1 MSSAKY
7 LAVSLGML
15 CFVSSSLI
23 IAFGQTSYSKEA
35 LVSEKDGTVHV
46 VANDSR
52 PLLQTIDALQIKYG
66 WRINYE
72 DPQYASKLDVVD
84 AKGLQDKA
92 TYPNGEHRVPGGGTF
107 TADFPVKTAPI
118 ASVEERKILQSIIE
132 SYNRSNN
139 PGRFELRED
148 SSGEIFDLV
157 GVSAHDNQGKVSA
170 QQVLLDQSLT
180 IAAQERTFSDTMDL
194 MCDSLTEKT
203 HVKVSLGVHPMG
215 LDRTKVTVGG
225 KDLAARA
232 YLSRAIESTNRRLEW
247 RLLYDPDSSGYFL
260 NVHQVKLP

>member
-1 MSSAKY
+1 
-7 LAVSLGML
+7 ML
-15 CFVSSSLI
+15 CLVNSFLM

-35 LVSEKDGTVHV
+35 LISEKDGTVHV

-72 DPQYASKLDVVD
+72 DPQYTSKLDIVD

-92 TYPNGEHRVPGGGTF
+92 TYPNGEHRMPGGGNF
-107 TADFPVKTAPI
+107 TVDFPAKTAPI

-148 SSGEIFDLV
+148 SSGDVFDLV

-170 QQVLLDQSLT
+170 QQILLDQSLT
-180 IAAQERTFSDTMDL
+180 IAAQERTFSDTLDL

-203 HVKVSLGVHPMG
+203 HVKVSLGVHPLG

-232 YLSRAIESTNRRLEW
+232 YLSRAIESANRKLEW

-260 NVHQVKLP
+260 NVYKVKLP

>member
-1 MSSAKY
+1 MSSAKH
-7 LAVSLGML
+7 LAISLGTV
-15 CFVSSSLI
+15 CLI
-23 IAFGQTSYSKEA
+23 NSFLLTAFGQTSHSKAA
-35 LVSEKDGTVHV
+35 LISEKDGTVHV

-52 PLLQTIDALQIKYG
+52 PLLQTIDALQAKYG

-72 DPQYASKLDVVD
+72 DPQYTSQLDIVD
-84 AKGLQDKA
+84 AKDLQDKA
-92 TYPNGEHRVPGGGTF
+92 TYPNGEHRMPGGGNF
-107 TADFPVKTAPI
+107 TVDFPAKMPPVSSGET
-118 ASVEERKILQSIIE
+118 RKILQSIME

-148 SSGEIFDLV
+148 SSGDVFDFV
-157 GVSAHDNQGKVSA
+157 GVSAHDAQGKVSA
-170 QQVLLDQSLT
+170 QQVLLDQPLT

-194 MCDSLTEKT
+194 MCDALAERT

-232 YLSRAIESTNRRLEW
+232 YIARAVESSGRKLEW
-247 RLLYDPDSSGYFL
+247 RLLYDPDSSSYFL
-260 NVHQVKLP
+260 NLHQIKLP